1 MAKHILQSVDYAQ
14 TQVVEHLFKLHMFME
29 PMCVCMHR
37 NLAKL
42 HPLHHLLKHHCR
54 GLIGTNSFGT
64 PFLMAKD
71 GSINSLLTVGRNGSQ
86 VMMARAYKEISW
98 DDTDFL
104 DNIKVGKKYILTD
117 RYRLDQYLFR
127 YLQIPLFLSF
137 VTSQYYE
144 KGFKNFSFKI
154 KDKSFPIKHLTFN
167 SYWLI
172 GSRVIR
178 DILFSLPRIFDSWDS
193 RIPM

>member
-1 MAKHILQSVDYAQ
+1 
-14 TQVVEHLFKLHMFME
+14 
-29 PMCVCMHR
+29 
-37 NLAKL
+37 
-42 HPLHHLLKHHCR
+42 
-54 GLIGTNSFGT
+54 
-64 PFLMAKD
+64 MAKD

-104 DNIKVGKKYILTD
+104 DNIKVGTKYILTD

-137 VTSQYYE
+137 ATSQYYE

-154 KDKSFPIKHLTFN
+154 NDKSFPIN
-167 SYWLI
+167 
-172 GSRVIR
+172 
-178 DILFSLPRIFDSWDS
+178 
-193 RIPM
+193 